1 MVCKLKGADN
11 ILYFKRAGDNLLL
24 IVKNNE
30 VIGYMYKVN
39 GFIRL
44 INDNTLSF
52 EDIEYIYKYLKN
64 IVGVI

>member
-1 MVCKLKGADN
+1 M
-11 ILYFKRAGDNLLL
+11 YFKRAGDNLLL

>member
-1 MVCKLKGADN
+1 M
-11 ILYFKRAGDNLLL
+11 YFKRAGNNLLL

-44 INDNTLSF
+44 INDNVLTF
-52 EDIEYIYKYLKN
+52 EDIDYIYKYLKN
-64 IVGVI
+64 IVGVIT